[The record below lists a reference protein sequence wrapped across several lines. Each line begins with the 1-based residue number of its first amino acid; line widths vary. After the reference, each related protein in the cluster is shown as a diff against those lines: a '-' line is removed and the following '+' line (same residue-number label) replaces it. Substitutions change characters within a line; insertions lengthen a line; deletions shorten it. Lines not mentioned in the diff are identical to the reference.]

1 MKMNVNIR
9 KIFWDYKSEF
19 IFGILLLAG
28 VLLSYF
34 FAGNIP
40 IHFYKNSLSPILNG
54 TIATVC
60 LLGAGLLWRHHE
72 GIRVRKMW
80 ACVLAVW
87 ACLATLLLL
96 HVMAYDVPVD
106 TEDTISLRGWEMA
119 IGNFYAWLLLLY
131 PTEVLRPGL
140 LTVKRSVA
148 VLLPVAVVA
157 VVDELFSVDLR
168 LLLAMYPVVLA
179 GLLAMHMRAY
189 RIWCEENYSSME
201 NIDVQWI
208 WRYIIMY
215 LIIGGTYCVMS
226 WSYNAAHAFTEQWLL
241 LFMLSYSTEQIL
253 FRPDP
258 WAEVKSRRPQPPEP
272 EEAAADDPSEMPNA
286 AYRETL
292 EAWMQSERP
301 YLNPEFRLMDMR
313 QVLPLNRTY
322 LSQLINTEYGCNFY
336 QFVTN
341 YRIDEAKRLMRE
353 NPDMKIQDISEQC
366 GFSSPTVFARVF
378 ARETGMLP
386 REWMQ
391 KSDNS

>member
-1 MKMNVNIR
+1 
-9 KIFWDYKSEF
+9 
-19 IFGILLLAG
+19 LLTWGLAG
-28 VLLSYF
+28 GFFLLTDLF
-34 FAGNIP
+34 F
-40 IHFYKNSLSPILNG
+40 G
-54 TIATVC
+54 TTIYELGSGALTSFD
-60 LLGAGLLWRHHE
+60 LL
-72 GIRVRKMW
+72 
-80 ACVLAVW
+80 
-87 ACLATLLLL
+87 
-96 HVMAYDVPVD
+96 
-106 TEDTISLRGWEMA
+106 
-119 IGNFYAWLLLLY
+119 IGNLMGWMYLLY
-131 PTEVLRPGL
+131 PTETLRPGWLNVRRSLIQL
-140 LTVKRSVA
+140 LPMCALVGLNY
-148 VLLPVAVVA
+148 LLPV
-157 VVDELFSVDLR
+157 DLR
-168 LLLAMYPVVLA
+168 PLIALFPAALGIMLLF
-179 GLLAMHMRAY
+179 HIRAY
-189 RIWCEENYSSME
+189 RQWCEENYSSME